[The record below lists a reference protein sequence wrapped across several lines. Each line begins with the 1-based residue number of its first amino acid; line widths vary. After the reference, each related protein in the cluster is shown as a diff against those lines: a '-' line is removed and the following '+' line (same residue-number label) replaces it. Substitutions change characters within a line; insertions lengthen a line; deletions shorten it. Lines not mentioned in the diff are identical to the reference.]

1 MLMIRQA
8 WRNIFRNIRR
18 SVLTCTLIASSLVV
32 IILVDSIINSM
43 TGLMVKGITETI
55 EGEAQIYH
63 SGFRDQYDPE
73 LYIRDPKSIISN
85 LDSDNEIKS
94 YASRVIVPSM
104 IGSSY
109 NSDGVVLYGVDAEKE
124 SNTSRLQSA
133 VIEGDYLSGSDREL
147 ILGRLIAEKLEVGIG
162 DRIVITSSEINTNQM
177 IQELFRV
184 SGIVQFGPKE
194 LDEGFAFINL
204 STAQRMFNIGEGIH
218 QIAIRFTN
226 PELANSPDLDIYKTL
241 PSDTLEAK
249 GWLALQPGLGAML
262 EMTGLSTLIMGAI
275 LFILASLG
283 VVNSIFMSIYERTYE
298 LAVSKAIGTRPS
310 GIASLVL
317 LEGLFLA
324 LISCFF
330 GIIITFI
337 LGIFLKENGLS
348 LGVMEFSGVAFP
360 DNIPVILTLDQ
371 FVNFPFYVVLLTLV
385 AAIYPAIFAARIV
398 PAQAVQK
405 AL

>member
-1 MLMIRQA
+1 MLMIRMA

-18 SVLTCTLIASSLVV
+18 TVLTCTLIASSLVV
-32 IILVDSIINSM
+32 IILVDSLINSM
-43 TGLMVKGITETI
+43 SGLMVKGITETI
-55 EGEAQIYH
+55 EGEAQVYH

-73 LYIRDPKSIISN
+73 LYIKNPKSIISY
-85 LDSDNEIKS
+85 LESDKEVKAFAPRI
-94 YASRVIVPSM
+94 IVPAM

-109 NSDGVVLYGVDAEKE
+109 NSVGVMLYGIDAEKE
-124 SNTSRLQSA
+124 SNTSRLKSA
-133 VIEGDYLSGSDREL
+133 LIEGNYLSGSDREL
-147 ILGRLIAEKLEVGIG
+147 ILGMVIAEKLEVTIG

-177 IQELFRV
+177 VQELFRV
-184 SGIVQFGPKE
+184 SGIVRFGPKE

-204 STAQRMFNIGEGIH
+204 SIAQQMFNIGEGIH
-218 QIAIRFTN
+218 QIAIRFNN
-226 PELANSPDLDIYKTL
+226 PELANSPDLALYKTL

-249 GWLALQPGLGAML
+249 GWLALQPGLGAIL
-262 EMTGLSTLIMGAI
+262 EMTGFSTLIMGAV

-310 GIASLVL
+310 GIAILVL

-324 LISCFF
+324 LLSCIF
-330 GIIITFI
+330 GIIITLI
-337 LGIFLKENGLS
+337 LGNYLQDNGLP

-360 DNIPVILTLDQ
+360 DSLPIKLTSYQL
-371 FVNFPFYVVLLTLV
+371 VNFPFYVVILTLV
-385 AAIYPAIFAARIV
+385 ATIYPAIFAARIV

>member
-18 SVLTCTLIASSLVV
+18 TVLTCTLIASSLVI
-32 IILVDSIINSM
+32 IILVDTLINSM

-73 LYIRDPKSIISN
+73 LYISDPKSIISK
-85 LDSDNEIKS
+85 LDSDDEIKA

-133 VIEGDYLSGSDREL
+133 IIEGDYLSGSDREL
-147 ILGRLIAEKLEVGIG
+147 LLGRLIAEKLEVGIG

-204 STAQRMFNIGEGIH
+204 STAQRMFNIGEGVH
-218 QIAIRFTN
+218 QIAIRFNN

-249 GWLALQPGLGAML
+249 GWLALQPGLGAIL
-262 EMTGLSTLIMGAI
+262 EMTGLSTLIMGTI

-330 GIIITFI
+330 GIMITFI
-337 LGIFLKENGLS
+337 LGIFLQESGLS

-360 DNIPVILTLDQ
+360 DNIPVKLTLDQ
-371 FVNFPFYVVLLTLV
+371 YVNFPFYVVLLTLV

>member
-1 MLMIRQA
+1 
-8 WRNIFRNIRR
+8 FRNIRR

-109 NSDGVVLYGVDAEKE
+109 NTDGVVLYGVDAEKE

-204 STAQRMFNIGEGIH
+204 STAQRMFNIGEGVH

-330 GIIITFI
+330 GIIITVI

>member
-109 NSDGVVLYGVDAEKE
+109 NTDGVVLYGVDAEKE

-204 STAQRMFNIGEGIH
+204 STAQRMFNIGEGVH

-330 GIIITFI
+330 GIIITVI

>member
-1 MLMIRQA
+1 MIRQA

-204 STAQRMFNIGEGIH
+204 STAQRMFNIGEGVH

-330 GIIITFI
+330 GIIITVI

-371 FVNFPFYVVLLTLV
+371 FVNFPFYVVLLTLL

>member
-18 SVLTCTLIASSLVV
+18 TVLTCTLIASSLIV
-32 IILVDSIINSM
+32 IILVDTLINSM

-55 EGEAQIYH
+55 EGEAQVYH

-73 LYIRDPKSIISN
+73 LYIKNPKSIISY
-85 LDSDNEIKS
+85 LESDKEVKAFAPRI
-94 YASRVIVPSM
+94 IVPAM

-109 NSDGVVLYGVDAEKE
+109 NSVGVMVYGIDAEKE
-124 SNTSRLQSA
+124 SNTSRLKSA
-133 VIEGDYLSGSDREL
+133 LIEGNYLSGSEREL
-147 ILGRLIAEKLEVGIG
+147 ILGIVIAEKLEVTIG

-177 IQELFRV
+177 VQELFRV

-204 STAQRMFNIGEGIH
+204 STAQRMFNIGEGVH
-218 QIAIRFTN
+218 QIAIRFNN

-262 EMTGLSTLIMGAI
+262 EMTGLSTLIMGTI

-337 LGIFLKENGLS
+337 LGIFLQESGLS

-360 DNIPVILTLDQ
+360 DNIPVKLTLDQ
-371 FVNFPFYVVLLTLV
+371 YVNFPFYVVLLTLV

>member
-109 NSDGVVLYGVDAEKE
+109 NTDGVVLYGVDAEKE

-204 STAQRMFNIGEGIH
+204 STAQRMFNIGEGVH

-330 GIIITFI
+330 GIIITVI

-371 FVNFPFYVVLLTLV
+371 FVNFPFYVVLLTLL